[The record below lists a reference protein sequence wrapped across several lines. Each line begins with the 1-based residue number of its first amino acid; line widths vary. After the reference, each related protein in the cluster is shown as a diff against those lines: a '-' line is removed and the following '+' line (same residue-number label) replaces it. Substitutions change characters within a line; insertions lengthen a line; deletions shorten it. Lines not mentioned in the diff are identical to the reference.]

1 MKRIAL
7 VLIFAISLT
16 PAINAAGAVK
26 PGSSC
31 AKLGSTSITAGK
43 KFTCV
48 KSGKKL
54 VWDKGRVVLVAKPT
68 PTPSPTT
75 DTTTEVTKPAEL
87 KSGDYCNTADQGA
100 SKQTST
106 GNLVCKKDTDGK
118 FHWLLN
124 GELTQKVTDATPPT
138 EQIKDFPAIENGEC
152 GKMGIQKSDSKGL
165 LECRKIAGNKLS
177 YIRITNQFSDLANP
191 PSPDNLATCQL
202 SDQRTT
208 KLWPVPGIAYP
219 PTPIGNFKPTGTF
232 KVLVV
237 GIDFPDAKGSGKP
250 SEYWSSD
257 IKNSLE
263 WISWYSN
270 NKVKYEFQTVDK
282 WLEAP
287 RNATAYDNDNEAS
300 KSAGNNTLSK
310 GGVTDAEKTAEFL
323 KLIENETD
331 ISGLTA
337 IWVYH
342 PPTVV
347 GKLMGQWYNRATDYQ
362 SPKYG
367 KINTSI
373 FAIGG
378 DTWESMRVRWGYLL
392 HEMLHSHGIF
402 GHSPKVPWRIGI
414 LSTGDSWSMALL
426 GWDSLATGWTN
437 PENLYCVD
445 KSKVTST
452 QIKLVP
458 LEREQNGVRTAMIK
472 LNNHQLLM
480 VESHRKDKWS
490 FGLAPGFT
498 GVMVTLI
505 DTTKN
510 TTWDNPE
517 GFANPSAVGVALK
530 VDGANHGG
538 YESIGTAI
546 PNASSDYLGI
556 GVVNGIGI
564 SGDKES
570 WDLNYFMY
578 QGETITYDGIKIS
591 LISTGDNDTIEIAK
605 AS

>member
-1 MKRIAL
+1 MLFR
-7 VLIFAISLT
+7 
-16 PAINAAGAVK
+16 
-26 PGSSC
+26 
-31 AKLGSTSITAGK
+31 
-43 KFTCV
+43 
-48 KSGKKL
+48 
-54 VWDKGRVVLVAKPT
+54 
-68 PTPSPTT
+68 
-75 DTTTEVTKPAEL
+75 
-87 KSGDYCNTADQGA
+87 
-100 SKQTST
+100 SKQTSA

-124 GELTQKVTDATPPT
+124 GELTQKVTDASSPT

-191 PSPDNLATCQL
+191 ASPDNLTVCQL
-202 SDQRTT
+202 PDQRTT

-323 KLIENETD
+323 KLIEDETD

-342 PPTVV
+342 PPTVI
-347 GKLMGQWYNRATDYQ
+347 GKLTEIGRAH
-362 SPKYG
+362 
-367 KINTSI
+367 
-373 FAIGG
+373 
-378 DTWESMRVRWGYLL
+378 V
-392 HEMLHSHGIF
+392 
-402 GHSPKVPWRIGI
+402 
-414 LSTGDSWSMALL
+414 
-426 GWDSLATGWTN
+426 
-437 PENLYCVD
+437 
-445 KSKVTST
+445 
-452 QIKLVP
+452 
-458 LEREQNGVRTAMIK
+458 
-472 LNNHQLLM
+472 
-480 VESHRKDKWS
+480 
-490 FGLAPGFT
+490 
-498 GVMVTLI
+498 
-505 DTTKN
+505 
-510 TTWDNPE
+510 
-517 GFANPSAVGVALK
+517 
-530 VDGANHGG
+530 
-538 YESIGTAI
+538 
-546 PNASSDYLGI
+546 
-556 GVVNGIGI
+556 
-564 SGDKES
+564 
-570 WDLNYFMY
+570 
-578 QGETITYDGIKIS
+578 
-591 LISTGDNDTIEIAK
+591 
-605 AS
+605 